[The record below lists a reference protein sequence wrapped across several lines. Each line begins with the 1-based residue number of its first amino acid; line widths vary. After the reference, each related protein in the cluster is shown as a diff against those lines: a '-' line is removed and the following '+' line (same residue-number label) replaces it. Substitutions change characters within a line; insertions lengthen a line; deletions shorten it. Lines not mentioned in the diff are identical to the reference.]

1 MVSLNQIAFNI
12 TENMGDNS
20 DVFIRRMKFT
30 VLYYRAM
37 MIRRDYSNNGHLPE
51 TLLQELVFDTAP
63 VVYHKD
69 RFNRTTTK
77 PPIPIRIKGPVF
89 HYVGG
94 IDRKTPYRFMYPEEM
109 EYHNYNKWN
118 CKIPGYSYIDGYITV
133 HNISSTKIMV
143 RGVFEDPVEVGK
155 LMGDGCVDDN
165 APFPIPLDMVEAITK
180 GILSGELSV
189 RDQNADVADEVKM

>member
-1 MVSLNQIAFNI
+1 MLSLNQIAFNI

-37 MIRRDYSNNGHLPE
+37 MIRRDYSRNNYRPE
-51 TLLQELVFDTAP
+51 SLLQELVFDTEN
-63 VVYHKD
+63 VTYHKD
-69 RFNRTTTK
+69 KFIRTKQK
-77 PPIPIRIKGPVF
+77 PPIPIRIKGPLF

-94 IDRKTPYRFMYPEEM
+94 TDRKTPYRFMYPEQM
-109 EYHNYNKWN
+109 EYHNDNKWS
-118 CKIPGYSYIDGYITV
+118 CKIPGYSYIDGYITL
-133 HNISSTKIMV
+133 HNISSNKVLI

-155 LMGDGCVDDN
+155 LMGTGCVDDN
-165 APFPIPLDMVEAITK
+165 APFPIPMDMVEAITK

-189 RDQNADVADEVKM
+189 RDENADVADEIKM